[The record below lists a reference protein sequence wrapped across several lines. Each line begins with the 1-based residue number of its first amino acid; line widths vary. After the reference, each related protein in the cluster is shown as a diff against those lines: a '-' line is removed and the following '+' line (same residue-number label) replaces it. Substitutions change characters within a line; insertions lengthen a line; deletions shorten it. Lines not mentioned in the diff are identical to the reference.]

1 MSQNQ
6 NGISSHFSSPRLKPN
21 VFLLNCN
28 PEHFIAQ
35 CILPI
40 SWLAARLIF
49 DDISMVSQLSSS
61 TFRRVNFFATFLVD
75 GGVVGPVV
83 ERDGVVDAL

>member
-1 MSQNQ
+1 
-6 NGISSHFSSPRLKPN
+6 
-21 VFLLNCN
+21 
-28 PEHFIAQ
+28 
-35 CILPI
+35 
-40 SWLAARLIF
+40 
-49 DDISMVSQLSSS
+49 MVSQLSSS